1 MNEFDEIIAE
11 FLVESYENLDE
22 LDRDLIALEDAPD
35 DRERLASIFRT
46 VHSIKGTSGF
56 LALPKLERVAHVGEN
71 LLVPLRDGDLRLN
84 GKIADGLLG
93 MVDAIRAILRNVES
107 DGKEGDDDYQQLLAE
122 LEGLKKAGDAPE
134 DSSTS
139 KSIERTEH
147 VDSPVVDSPASA
159 VEPATSVVN
168 KADPVKAAPKK
179 KAAGKKAVA
188 NKKKA
193 TPKTAEPA
201 KVVSDTGDQAVL
213 DDQVISDDSTCS
225 ASKTLSGAPTTSG
238 SIADSSVRIEV
249 GLLDKLMNLV
259 GELVLSRN
267 QIMQFSS
274 SIEDAAM
281 IAASQRLNLI
291 TTELQEGVMKTRM
304 QPIRNAW
311 NKLPRVVRDLSAS
324 CGKTISV
331 IMDGSET
338 ELDKTILEALKDPLT
353 HIVRNSVDHGI
364 ETPAERKA
372 NGKPPEGTLWLRAF
386 HEGGQVIVEIA
397 DDGGGINVQRVR
409 EKGIESGLVTADQA
423 AAMSEREIIGLILL
437 PGFSTAAEV
446 TNVSGRGVGMDVVK
460 TNIERIGGT
469 LEIHSTQGKGTILRI
484 KIPLTLA
491 IVPVLIV
498 TTGGDNYAIP
508 QVSLLELVR
517 LDDTRA
523 QNEIEFIHDAPVYR
537 LRGKLLPLVYLD
549 EQLELRAPRK
559 RHDQDETVNI
569 VVLRVEDREFGLVV
583 DAITDTQEI
592 VVKPL
597 GHQLKALRTYA
608 GTTIMGDG
616 AVSLI
621 LDVLGLAQ
629 KGNIL
634 TEGTNRVANESLSAN
649 QLEKNENDSLLIVD
663 PGNGTRAAI
672 QLSNVARLE
681 EFDSS
686 MVERSGNS
694 EVVQYRGQIL
704 PLIHLSGG
712 FQNYG
717 SPDPSSTN
725 STSLHVVVHSMG
737 TQSVGIIVGKIVDIV
752 SVRLAKNEN
761 NRSNSRVIQDRVT
774 EMVDL
779 TALIRS
785 SCPEFLD

>member
-1 MNEFDEIIAE
+1 
-11 FLVESYENLDE
+11 
-22 LDRDLIALEDAPD
+22 
-35 DRERLASIFRT
+35 
-46 VHSIKGTSGF
+46 
-56 LALPKLERVAHVGEN
+56 
-71 LLVPLRDGDLRLN
+71 
-84 GKIADGLLG
+84 
-93 MVDAIRAILRNVES
+93 
-107 DGKEGDDDYQQLLAE
+107 
-122 LEGLKKAGDAPE
+122 
-134 DSSTS
+134 
-139 KSIERTEH
+139 
-147 VDSPVVDSPASA
+147 
-159 VEPATSVVN
+159 
-168 KADPVKAAPKK
+168 
-179 KAAGKKAVA
+179 
-188 NKKKA
+188 
-193 TPKTAEPA
+193 
-201 KVVSDTGDQAVL
+201 
-213 DDQVISDDSTCS
+213 
-225 ASKTLSGAPTTSG
+225 
-238 SIADSSVRIEV
+238 
-249 GLLDKLMNLV
+249 
-259 GELVLSRN
+259 
-267 QIMQFSS
+267 
-274 SIEDAAM
+274 
-281 IAASQRLNLI
+281 
-291 TTELQEGVMKTRM
+291 
-304 QPIRNAW
+304 
-311 NKLPRVVRDLSAS
+311 
-324 CGKTISV
+324 
-331 IMDGSET
+331 
-338 ELDKTILEALKDPLT
+338 
-353 HIVRNSVDHGI
+353 
-364 ETPAERKA
+364 
-372 NGKPPEGTLWLRAF
+372 
-386 HEGGQVIVEIA
+386 
-397 DDGGGINVQRVR
+397 
-409 EKGIESGLVTADQA
+409 
-423 AAMSEREIIGLILL
+423 
-437 PGFSTAAEV
+437 
-446 TNVSGRGVGMDVVK
+446 
-460 TNIERIGGT
+460 
-469 LEIHSTQGKGTILRI
+469 
-484 KIPLTLA
+484 
-491 IVPVLIV
+491 
-498 TTGGDNYAIP
+498 
-508 QVSLLELVR
+508 
-517 LDDTRA
+517 
-523 QNEIEFIHDAPVYR
+523 
-537 LRGKLLPLVYLD
+537 GKLLPLVYLD